1 MLEDMFNMPVYVAGS
16 GLLVR
21 PSIVD

>member
-1 MLEDMFNMPVYVAGS
+1 MRSVAGS

-21 PSIVD
+21 LTIPLRLAKPPS